1 MLKLALLFS
10 MFVQMLNPLSAGAN
24 WPVAHPDDFFGRPG
38 ANLVVPAPGFLEND
52 ELPFP
57 VSISISDT
65 PDNGKLDFP
74 SSASDG
80 SFIYTPDTGFTGI
93 DSFTYRLVWEGGS
106 SSAVV
111 TLHILDGS
119 AATDDKY
126 RVYQN
131 TTLDVPAPG
140 VLAND
145 YPDDPLRA
153 AMLVNGTT
161 HGNLNLRQDGSFRYV
176 PDPGYLGPDEF
187 TYVVFIGSGNP
198 SNEATVTLN
207 IVERPTA
214 RFKATE
220 MTVNEYVGEITVDLL
235 LTSQHNGGVAQ
246 IYFMP
251 QSANCYRANPDLDC
265 TSQSVTI
272 EPDQQSVEFTI
283 TIYDDPTPELELEEV
298 VLGFSI
304 TDDDPDFI
312 ETEPLYMHLYIYD
325 NDNHRP
331 IAVDDAFT
339 MQMNQSLTIAPPGG
353 VLVND
358 YDLDSGLITLTA
370 ALETGPEHGE
380 LTLYPDGT
388 FTYTPAPGFAGV
400 DTFTYTASD
409 GFANSFPASVVI
421 TVEPLRIYLPVIVKT
436 APGR

>member
-1 MLKLALLFS
+1 MLKLALLLS
-10 MFVQMLNPLSAGAN
+10 MFVQMLNPLSAGAA

-38 ANLVVPAPGFLEND
+38 EDLVVPAPGFLEND
-52 ELPFP
+52 ELPITL
-57 VSISISDT
+57 SILIFDN
-65 PDNGKLDFP
+65 PDNGKLELD
-74 SSASDG
+74 AADG
-80 SFIYTPDTGFTGI
+80 GFSYSPNAGFTGL
-93 DSFTYRLVWEGGS
+93 DTFTYRLVWEGGS

-111 TLHILDGS
+111 TLHILEGS
-119 AATDDKY
+119 VATDDEY
-126 RVYQN
+126 RAYQN
-131 TTLDVPAPG
+131 TTLDIPAPG

-145 YPDDPLRA
+145 APDDPLRDA
-153 AMLVNGTT
+153 ILVNGPN

-187 TYVVFIGSGNP
+187 TYVFVIGSGNP

-220 MTVNEYVGEITVDLL
+220 MTINEYAGQITVDLL

-251 QSANCYRANPDLDC
+251 QTANCYQANPDLDC
-265 TSQSVTI
+265 TSEMVTI
-272 EPDQQSVEFTI
+272 EPNQQSVEFTI

-298 VLGFSI
+298 ILGFSI
-304 TDDDPDFI
+304 TGDDPDFI

-358 YDLDSGLITLTA
+358 YDLDSGMITLTA
-370 ALETGPEHGE
+370 ALETGPAQGE

-388 FTYTPAPGFAGV
+388 FTYIPAPGFAGV

-409 GFANSFPASVVI
+409 GFANSYPADVVI

-436 APGR
+436 ASGR